1 MESLNFEF
9 LRPRYAELAD
19 LGAFAELYASSDP
32 SSAGVKLRAFAEL
45 LTGAIYEKFH
55 FPRPLETEFVKLLTA
70 PVFKTAVPLAIQNT
84 LHGMRKEGN
93 QAAHGG
99 AIAPQ
104 RAVELLEDAFKLSRW
119 WAITALGTKVDSLPA
134 FSLPATPA
142 TPVAAVPDLSAREKE
157 LEERVKALE
166 ALQQKYEQVAPQVEQ
181 LAAIQDEGQKAADLL
196 HLTEQETRQRLIDRD
211 LARAG
216 WKVGYQGA
224 NTTEVTQE
232 HVLKNGDRADYV
244 LWDDN
249 GKPLAVVEAKK
260 SSRDV
265 EAGRKQAAGYADALE
280 MQYGQRPVIFTA
292 NGHDIAI
299 WDDAQGYPPRPLFGF
314 YSKDSLQY
322 KVYQRGAK
330 KPLAEITVD
339 PAITNRLYQI
349 EAIRRVSERF
359 TEKRRRALLVQATGT
374 GKTRVAISLTDVMM
388 RAGWVKRVLFLCDR
402 TELRKQAKNA
412 FREFLK
418 EPLTILDSG
427 TQHDRNARIYLATYP
442 ALDGFFANFDPGFF
456 DLIIADESHRSVYNH
471 YRDLFR
477 YFDCLQ
483 IGLTATPVQF
493 ISRNSY
499 QLFDCGDQDPTF
511 NYDLDEAVAQHY
523 LVPHEVATHTT
534 RFLREGIKYTQ
545 LSEEQRRQLEESG
558 EDPAS
563 FDYDAETID
572 KQIFNKDTNRLI
584 LRNLMEGG
592 IREATG
598 QRIGK
603 TIIFARGHRHAVLL
617 HELFDEMYPQY
628 GGRFCAVIDNQIDA
642 REQLIDDFK
651 NPANDLTI
659 AISVDML
666 DTGIDVPEIVNL
678 VFAKPVRSRV
688 KFWQMIGRGTRLCK
702 DLFGPGQDKTKFRIF
717 DHWGNFEYFDQPRE
731 EVQPVQPKSLLQR
744 LFEARIDLAETALAS
759 ANPEAFGI
767 ATASLASQIA
777 ALPAEAV
784 SVREKWREVQ
794 TASHP
799 DALHQ
804 FATATVASLRRDVAP
819 LMQWID
825 IAGYRDAY
833 ELDLLL
839 TRTETELVRGSMKVA
854 DLQAALIDR
863 ISQLKMNLN
872 PVRERFAAIQQAR
885 TPEFW
890 QTASVPALENLRTEL
905 RGIMQYRQWD
915 PRSGEPR
922 ITDIAEELE
931 GIQTGTHRGVSTGNN
946 MAVYRERVL
955 SALRHLFTHDATL
968 QKIRRGEPVTPAD
981 LDALISLVLT
991 QNPTVDLRT
1000 LQEFYPATAGSLEDL
1015 IRSIAG
1021 MEAEAVDAR
1030 FAAFAGHY
1038 PLSAAQ
1044 TQFLAMLKR
1053 EIAEHGAIAIERL
1066 YEPPFTA
1073 VHSGGLDGVFNEER
1087 QIDELLEIVRTF
1099 EPHASSQ
1106 PGTSKQESRTT

>member
-9 LRPRYAELAD
+9 LRPRYSELAD
-19 LGAFAELYASSDP
+19 LGAFAELYAHSDP

-45 LTGAIYEKFH
+45 LTGAIYEAFRLQ
-55 FPRPLETEFVKLLTA
+55 RPLEDDFVKLLTFPA
-70 PVFKTAVPLAIQNT
+70 FKSAVPAAVQNP
-84 LHGMRKEGN
+84 LHAMRKEGN
-93 QAAHGG
+93 QAAHGSPLSPET
-99 AIAPQ
+99 ALY
-104 RAVELLEDAFKLSRW
+104 LLEQAFKLAQW
-119 WAITALGTKVDSLPA
+119 WSVRVLGADPARLSVFREPKKQLEAARLPPEA
-134 FSLPATPA
+134 KMKL
-142 TPVAAVPDLSAREKE
+142 AAQEKE
-157 LEERVKALE
+157 LEEKVKALE
-166 ALQQKYEQVAPQVEQ
+166 ELQQKYEQVTQQAEH
-181 LAAIQDEGQKAADLL
+181 LADLKNEGQQTADLL
-196 HLTEQETRQRLIDRD
+196 HLNENDTRQRLIDRD

-216 WKVGYQGA
+216 WKVGHKGT
-224 NTTEVTQE
+224 NTSEVTQE
-232 HVLKNGDRADYV
+232 HTLKNGDRVDYV

-249 GKPLAVVEAKK
+249 GKPLAIVEAKK
-260 SSRDV
+260 TARDT
-265 EAGRKQAAGYADALE
+265 EAGRKQAAGYAEALE
-280 MQYGQRPVIFTA
+280 REHGQRPVIFTA
-292 NGHDIAI
+292 NGHDIHI
-299 WDDAQGYPPRPLFGF
+299 WDDAQGYPPRPTFGF

-322 KVYQRGAK
+322 RIYQRSAK
-330 KPLAEITVD
+330 KPLANVTVD

-359 TEKRRRALLVQATGT
+359 TGKNRKALLVQATGT
-374 GKTRVAISLTDVMM
+374 GKTRVAISITDVLM

-412 FREFLK
+412 FSDFLK
-418 EPLTILDSG
+418 EPLAILDSA

-442 ALDGFFANFDPGFF
+442 ALDGFFQNFDPGYF
-456 DLIIADESHRSVYNH
+456 DLLIADESHRSVYNH

-483 IGLTATPVQF
+483 IGLTATPVEF
-493 ISRNSY
+493 IARNSF
-499 QLFDCGDQDPTF
+499 QMFECINQDPTF
-511 NYDLDEAVAQHY
+511 NYDLDDAVEQRY

-545 LSEEQRRQLEESG
+545 LSQEQRQQLEENG
-558 EDPAS
+558 EDPTTY
-563 FDYDAETID
+563 DYDAETVD

-584 LRNLMEGG
+584 LRNLMESG

-628 GGRFCAVIDNQIDA
+628 GGSFCAVIDNQIDA

-651 NPANDLTI
+651 NPNDNLTI

-678 VFAKPVRSRV
+678 VFAKPVRSKV

-702 DLFGPGQDKTKFRIF
+702 DLFGPGKDKTTFRIF
-717 DHWGNFEYFDQPRE
+717 DHWGNFEYFDQPRA
-731 EVQPVQPKSLLQR
+731 EVQPAQPRSLLQR
-744 LFEARIDLAETALAS
+744 LFEARIDLAETALQS
-759 ANPEAFGI
+759 ANTGAFAI
-767 ATASLASQIA
+767 AKGLIASQIA
-777 ALPAEAV
+777 ALPDQAV

-794 TASHP
+794 TVAHP
-799 DALHQ
+799 DALQQ
-804 FATATVASLRRDVAP
+804 FSTATVGSLRRDVAP

-825 IAGYRDAY
+825 IAGYREAY

-839 TRTETELVRGSMKVA
+839 AQTETELVRGSMKVA
-854 DLQAALIDR
+854 DCQAALIDR

-872 PVRERFAAIQQAR
+872 PVRERFTAIQQAR
-885 TPEFW
+885 SPEFW
-890 QTASVPALENLRTEL
+890 QTATVPALETVRTEL

-915 PRSGEPR
+915 PRTGEPR
-922 ITDIAEELE
+922 ITDIAEELD
-931 GIQTGTHRGVSTGNN
+931 GIVTSTHRGVSSANN

-968 QKIRRGEPVTPAD
+968 QKIRRGESVSTAD
-981 LDALISLVLT
+981 LDTLTSLVLT

-1000 LQEFYPATAGSLEDL
+1000 LKEFYPGTAGGLEDL

-1021 MEAEAVDAR
+1021 MEADAVDER
-1030 FAAFAGHY
+1030 FAGFAGRH
-1038 PLSAAQ
+1038 PLNATQ

-1053 EIAEHGAIAIERL
+1053 EIAAHGAIEIDRL
-1066 YEPPFTA
+1066 YDPPFTS
-1073 VHSGGLDGVFNEER
+1073 VHSDGLDGIFGEEK
-1087 QIDELLEIVRTF
+1087 QIQELLEIVRSF
-1099 EPHASSQ
+1099 EPHAE
-1106 PGTSKQESRTT
+1106 TATETTQV